1 MLAIVS
7 KFYYTIIFLV
17 VCGVQLSSQIS
28 VGLRGGYT
36 QAWPDYGDTELP
48 EDAETDVEGYNF
60 SFVIYRKLSPTISIG
75 VEPGIVQRGAACFP
89 GWQPIFLGDTKVN
102 VSMLEFPLLVRKAI
116 SIPKTKIS
124 FAGKIGYGLSY
135 AVSGKET
142 ITPLEPNPQPI
153 TSELDLND
161 PELIIKRWD
170 HGLYSG
176 LEVGYQITQK
186 HSIVAES
193 NFYLGMQNID
203 KINHT
208 KNRSLGF
215 SLGYVYT
222 F

>member
-1 MLAIVS
+1 MVS

-36 QAWPDYGDTELP
+36 KAWPDYGDTVLP

-60 SFVIYRKLSPTISIG
+60 SFMIYTKVSPTVSLG

-102 VSMLEFPLLVRKAI
+102 VSMLEFPLLVRKEI
-116 SIPKTKIS
+116 SMPKTKIS
-124 FAGKIGYGLSY
+124 IGGKIGYGLSY

-153 TSELDLND
+153 ISDLDLND
-161 PELIIKRWD
+161 PELMIKRWD
-170 HGLYSG
+170 HGIYSG
-176 LEVGYQITQK
+176 LEARYQITNK
-186 HSIVAES
+186 HCLVLES
-193 NFYLGMQNID
+193 NFYLGMHNID
-203 KINHT
+203 KINYT

-222 F
+222 L